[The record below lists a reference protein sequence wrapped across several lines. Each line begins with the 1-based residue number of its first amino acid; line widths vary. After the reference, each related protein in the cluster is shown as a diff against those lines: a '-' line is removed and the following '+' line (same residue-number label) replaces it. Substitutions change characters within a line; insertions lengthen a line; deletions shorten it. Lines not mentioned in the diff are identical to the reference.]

1 MVSVA
6 IVDIDGLKEIND
18 LHGHLAGDAVLAR
31 VGECLKR
38 GFRSVDVVARYGGD
52 EFVVLVP
59 GMTQEQAAG
68 RVKEVIQGWMKE
80 SVQDPAGESVPLPG
94 ASFGVATYPDDGD
107 EARVVLAA
115 ADDRLRKAKTRK
127 VSRRSQ

>member
-1 MVSVA
+1 MLS
-6 IVDIDGLKEIND
+6 
-18 LHGHLAGDAVLAR
+18 
-31 VGECLKR
+31 
-38 GFRSVDVVARYGGD
+38 RYGGD